1 MQGCRP
7 QGLLKRLRSAH
18 LQPLTPRFR
27 TLSSTPRYGAVA
39 ETYDVVCVGGGPA
52 GLSLLTTLRASP
64 ITSGLKVALVE
75 GLDLRK
81 AKHQNIS
88 PTTYSNRCSSLTPSS
103 VDRLQEIGV
112 WQHIEHDRVQSY
124 QEMEVWDGIT
134 NSRISFDWASATNPI
149 LPQPIPRGGTI
160 AYMIENSNLTKA
172 LQVRLSELGGAKIFS
187 PVRVES
193 IENGPKSDKGLDLSG
208 WPTLALSDGQRLSA
222 RLLVGADGAN
232 SPVRT
237 FANIASRG
245 WDYNRHGIVATL
257 QLSGP
262 GRGGIHHKIAYQR
275 FLPTGP
281 IALLPLPGNMASLVW
296 STTPERAAALK
307 KLSPLDFTA
316 MVNAGFRLSSVDLT
330 YLHTL
335 GSGQRDEV
343 SWRFKHSAVP
353 DETKIPLD
361 VISVQEGSVASF
373 PLRMRHADTYTAP
386 RIALVGDA
394 AHTIHPLA
402 GQGLNQGQA
411 DVASLVRTIE
421 NAMESGQDIGSE
433 LALEQY
439 NSERYAV
446 NSALLGVCDKLHKLY
461 SFDSGPMVVARS
473 LGLRAVDGLGFVKE
487 FLMRRAAGA

>member
-1 MQGCRP
+1 MQGCRTSWLP
-7 QGLLKRLRSAH
+7 KRLCIAR
-18 LQPLTPRFR
+18 LQPLPPRFR
-27 TLSSTPRYGAVA
+27 YFSNTPRCGAAV

-52 GLSLLTTLRASP
+52 GLSLLTSLRASP
-64 ITSGLKVALVE
+64 ITSGLKIALVE
-75 GLDLRK
+75 GLDLGK
-81 AKHQNIS
+81 ARNQNAP

-103 VDRLQEIGV
+103 VDRLQEMGAWRYID
-112 WQHIEHDRVQSY
+112 HDRVQSY

-149 LPQPIPRGGTI
+149 LPQPTPRGGTI

-172 LQVRLSELGGAKIFS
+172 LQVRLSELGGAAIFS

-193 IENGPKSDKGLDLSG
+193 IENGPQSDNGLDLSS

-237 FANIASRG
+237 FANIVSRG
-245 WDYNRHGIVATL
+245 WDYNRHGLVATL

-307 KLSPLDFTA
+307 KLSPSDFTA

-335 GSGQRDEV
+335 DSGQADEV
-343 SWRFKHSAVP
+343 SWRVKHSAVP

-411 DVASLVRTIE
+411 DVTSLVRTIE
-421 NAMESGQDIGSE
+421 DAVESGQDIGSE

-439 NSERYAV
+439 TSERYAA
-446 NSALLGVCDKLHKLY
+446 NGALLGVCDKLHKLY
-461 SFDSGPMVVARS
+461 SFDSGPVVMARS

-487 FLMRRAAGA
+487 FLMKRAAGA

>member
-7 QGLLKRLRSAH
+7 QWLLKRLCSAH
-18 LQPLTPRFR
+18 TQPLTPGLRYF
-27 TLSSTPRYGAVA
+27 SSTPHHGAAA

-52 GLSLLTTLRASP
+52 GLSLLTGLRASP

-75 GLDLRK
+75 GLDLSKTRHLN
-81 AKHQNIS
+81 AS
-88 PTTYSNRCSSLTPSS
+88 PTAYSNRCSSLTPSS
-103 VDRLQEIGV
+103 VDRLQEIGA
-112 WQHIEHDRVQSY
+112 WQHINHDRVQSY
-124 QEMEVWDGIT
+124 QEMEVWDGVT

-149 LPQPIPRGGTI
+149 LPQPAPRGGTI
-160 AYMIENSNLTKA
+160 AYMIENLNLTKA
-172 LQVRLSELGGAKIFS
+172 LQVRLSELGGASIFS

-193 IENGPKSDKGLDLSG
+193 IENGPQSDDGLDLST
-208 WPTLALSDGQRLSA
+208 WPTLALSNGQRLSA

-237 FANIASRG
+237 FANIVSRG
-245 WDYNRHGIVATL
+245 WDYNRHGVVATL

-262 GRGGIHHKIAYQR
+262 GRGSNHHKIAYQR

-281 IALLPLPGNMASLVW
+281 IALLPLTGNIASLVW

-307 KLSPLDFTA
+307 KLSPPDFTA

-335 GSGQRDEV
+335 ESGQADEV
-343 SWRFKHSAVP
+343 SWRTKHSPVP
-353 DETKIPLD
+353 DESKIPLD
-361 VISVQEGSVASF
+361 VVSVQEGSVASF

-386 RIALVGDA
+386 RVALVGDA

-421 NAMESGQDIGSE
+421 DAVESGQDIGSE
-433 LALEQY
+433 LALERY
-439 NSERYAV
+439 NGERYAA
-446 NSALLGVCDKLHKLY
+446 NSTLLGICDKLHKLY
-461 SFDSGPMVVARS
+461 SFDSGLVVAARS